1 MMHTKPMAHS
11 GVKIHFPEKKRNN
24 TIILSDRPGER
35 KENSRTICGK
45 NHNVR

>member
-35 KENSRTICGK
+35 KENNRKKQSK
-45 NHNVR
+45 NGGI